1 VGQRGSLEAIEMR
14 KFFLPCPQ
22 SNPHSSI
29 IPAIHFATTLTELVS
44 LYCIKASRTL
54 KNSSFKDYKILKD
67 NNTIFSFTWITSA
80 NTKRKLRKGKENI
93 FPDSSRNYNT
103 QIKKGIKMLQR
114 N

>member
-1 VGQRGSLEAIEMR
+1 LPAI
-14 KFFLPCPQ
+14 KPPFLDQ
-22 SNPHSSI
+22 
-29 IPAIHFATTLTELVS
+29 PAIHFATTLTELVS

-67 NNTIFSFTWITSA
+67 NNTIFSFIWITGA

-114 N
+114 KWKGTYNHSFR